1 MQSIN
6 VPSIPAE
13 CAATS
18 IGTANELLLTMFKL
32 LIYAQ
37 CNISP
42 PDMWPQD
49 RGELALKEGINVYS
63 MLKSES

>member
-1 MQSIN
+1 MQPIEI
-6 VPSIPAE
+6 PSIPAE

-18 IGTANELLLTMFKL
+18 TGSANNLLLTMFKL

-42 PDMWPQD
+42 PHMWPQD
-49 RGELALKEGINVYS
+49 RGEVALKDG
-63 MLKSES
+63 M